1 MVLAAGTSL
10 PVRIGETLSASRNG
24 IGDTFFA
31 TLERPLVMDGF
42 IISEKGSRVEGRVV
56 EAVRGARGGG
66 ESHLGIELIQL
77 STSDG
82 QRVRIH
88 TEAYKKDASSSTRD
102 DLAKIGAGAA
112 IGAAIGAIAG
122 GGKGAAIGAGA
133 GAAAGAGTVLV
144 MTGRSAEIPVET
156 RASFRVRDSV
166 TITER
171 LD

>member
-1 MVLAAGTSL
+1 ML
-10 PVRIGETLSASRNG
+10 PVRIGESLSAMRNE

-31 TLERPLVMDGF
+31 TLEKPLVIDGF
-42 IISEKGSRVEGRVV
+42 IICERGSRVEGRVV
-56 EAVRGARGGG
+56 EAVRGGRGRS
-66 ESHLGIELIQL
+66 ESHLGVELVRL

-88 TEAYKKDASSSTRD
+88 TEAYEKDAASSTRD
-102 DLAKIGAGAA
+102 DLTRIGAGAA

-133 GAAAGAGTVLV
+133 GAAAGAGTVLI
-144 MTGRSAEIPVET
+144 MNGRPAEIPVET

-166 TITER
+166 TITEKI
-171 LD
+171 D